1 MLDMLQ
7 HHGLLLLIGQYPNGP
22 LGGLAL
28 TLILS
33 VAGIA
38 LALPVSIGL
47 ALALTS
53 PWRALRAP
61 ATALVFLVRGVPL
74 LLFIF
79 WVYFAIPALLHVSI
93 PAVGTLLVAL
103 VVYESAYLAEVI
115 RAGIEALPKGQTEA
129 ARSMGMTYM
138 QARRHIVL
146 SQALYNMLPSM
157 LSQFIST
164 IKETSLGYVI
174 SVHELTYSANQLNNT
189 LLTRSFDVYAL
200 LALTYFAVCG
210 LLTLA
215 VKLIEHRVEAGRRSA
230 PHSLPNPAI
239 STQASA

>member
-1 MLDMLQ
+1 MLDILQ
-7 HHGLLLLIGQYPNGP
+7 HHALLLLIGQYPNGP

-53 PWRALRAP
+53 PWRVVRGP
-61 ATALVFLVRGVPL
+61 TTALVFVVRGLPL

-79 WVYFAIPALLHVSI
+79 WVYFAIPALLNVSI

-129 ARSMGMTYM
+129 ARSMGMTYL
-138 QARRHIVL
+138 QARRYIVL
-146 SQALYNMLPSM
+146 PQALYNMIPSM

-174 SVHELTYSANQLNNT
+174 SVHELTYAAGQLNNT
-189 LLTRSFDVYAL
+189 LLTRSFEVYAL
-200 LALTYFAVCG
+200 LALSYFAVCG
-210 LLTLA
+210 VLTLA
-215 VKLIEHRVEAGRRSA
+215 VKLIEHRIEAGRRSA
-230 PHSLPNPAI
+230 PVGPTTPAT
-239 STQASA
+239 SAQAPA